1 MHTQSSWFIEIENN
15 ETLKDFYT
23 KEAMEQ
29 VGAMAILDKNFHL
42 IYIND
47 KYAQT
52 MGVDKAA
59 SLGKSIYDV
68 IDNTNMTSVAFSQKP
83 EFGVLYRRH
92 NMEFI
97 LNKYPIFKDGEVV
110 GVVGVSII
118 ERDKRISSLKSEL
131 DNLSKEISHYREKN
145 YRRNPAKY
153 DIDMIV
159 SINKEMMNLKS
170 LIYKVAP
177 TKSTVLIIGESG
189 TGKELFAHSIHLLSN
204 RSKMPFIRINC
215 STIPENLIESEL
227 FGYEKGSF
235 TGALK
240 EGKKGMF
247 EEAEGGTILLDEIDS
262 LPLSLQPKLLR
273 VLQEKE
279 FRRIGGSET
288 INVDVR
294 MIFTSN
300 KDLFSLVKYGQFR
313 EDLYYRINVVNLN
326 IPPLKDRKDD
336 IPVLVEEFVRKFNS
350 EFSLNILGVSDMT
363 MELLMAH
370 DWPGN
375 VRELEN
381 AIERAFIYANGDVLT
396 SEHFDIEL
404 PPEENNEL
412 FNETIYDGR
421 HLREIVSEVERK
433 AIGEALIA
441 TNGNKKRAAE
451 LLGIDRSVLY
461 DKLRTYEMFAP
472 LK

>member
-1 MHTQSSWFIEIENN
+1 
-15 ETLKDFYT
+15 
-23 KEAMEQ
+23 
-29 VGAMAILDKNFHL
+29 
-42 IYIND
+42 
-47 KYAQT
+47 
-52 MGVDKAA
+52 
-59 SLGKSIYDV
+59 
-68 IDNTNMTSVAFSQKP
+68 
-83 EFGVLYRRH
+83 
-92 NMEFI
+92 
-97 LNKYPIFKDGEVV
+97 
-110 GVVGVSII
+110 
-118 ERDKRISSLKSEL
+118 
-131 DNLSKEISHYREKN
+131 
-145 YRRNPAKY
+145 
-153 DIDMIV
+153 MIV
-159 SINKEMMNLKS
+159 SLLKRNDEFKILDIQS
-170 LIYKVAP
+170 CTDKIDSPYYRRERYRKG
-177 TKSTVLIIGESG
+177 ICI
-189 TGKELFAHSIHLLSN
+189 SIHLLSN

-433 AIGEALIA
+433 AIGEALIQL
-441 TNGNKKRAAE
+441 TEIKRAAE
-451 LLGIDRSVLY
+451 LQVSTGAFFMIASPMKCLLFKIIVSNSLDCHNPINWGFFFL
-461 DKLRTYEMFAP
+461 A
-472 LK
+472 